1 MNGDDSIFVKLRNI
15 TNLLILQTQYLLI
28 EIIMI
33 GANKIT
39 VTRPWSSFIICFLIT
54 EHLLYISVLLIWK

>member
-1 MNGDDSIFVKLRNI
+1 MNGDDSIFVKLCNI

-33 GANKIT
+33 DANKIT
-39 VTRPWSSFIICFLIT
+39 VTRP
-54 EHLLYISVLLIWK
+54 

>member
-1 MNGDDSIFVKLRNI
+1 MNGGDSISVKLRNI

-39 VTRPWSSFIICFLIT
+39 VTQP
-54 EHLLYISVLLIWK
+54 